1 MTLGPYSRV
10 YHCITDDPRFATV
23 IGDDAAGWT
32 WVRLLVIAEQA
43 WPASAYLP
51 RWVRPR
57 PLAVLIAAGIVERE
71 GDKYRIHGLDAER
84 QGRSDHAR
92 GAANVRWGNAPGN
105 AGGNAPGNA
114 GGNAPGNA
122 QAMLVEKSRVEHRR
136 DEREL
141 GSTEALGA
149 VGRMAAAVEP
159 RPS

>member
-1 MTLGPYSRV
+1 MSSAGPYSRV
-10 YHCITDDPRFATV
+10 YHCIVDDERFASV
-23 IGDDAAGWT
+23 IDDYAAGWT
-32 WVRLLVIAEQA
+32 WVRLLIAAEQA
-43 WPASAYLP
+43 WPSSAFLP
-51 RWVRPR
+51 RWVRRR
-57 PLAVLIAAGIVERE
+57 PLQVLVDAGIVERE

-84 QGRSDHAR
+84 QGRSNHAR

-105 AGGNAPGNA
+105 AG
-114 GGNAPGNA
+114 GNA